1 MIKSAGLAGTP
12 VTVWGETRQPRQQY
26 VLYYASVLNQIGFK
40 ATPKIISDDAYF
52 PTIGNAKTK
61 AQTGFADWLMDFPHP
76 SDFYLL
82 MDCKAIQP
90 VNNQNFS
97 NVCDPKIQS
106 ALTKLNPV
114 PPNKLST
121 VASQWQAIDTYSAKQ
136 AYNLVYG
143 EETLPKFFSNKVD
156 FGSAVFHP
164 LYLNDWLTLK
174 QK

>member
-1 MIKSAGLAGTP
+1 MAVRTQERLSSDGSAP
-12 VTVWGETRQPRQQY
+12 DRWRIYRWRSRPNR
-26 VLYYASVLNQIGFK
+26 K
-40 ATPKIISDDAYF
+40 R
-52 PTIGNAKTK
+52 
-61 AQTGFADWLMDFPHP
+61 
-76 SDFYLL
+76 
-82 MDCKAIQP
+82 
-90 VNNQNFS
+90 
-97 NVCDPKIQS
+97 
-106 ALTKLNPV
+106 NPV